1 MFWGPKPISKTMVK
15 VLVLNLESQR
25 LIIPMVRWLSLMMVL
40 MISMVA
46 TTMLEVRMLVF
57 NLESRGQ

>member
-1 MFWGPKPISKTMVK
+1 MVM

-46 TTMLEVRMLVF
+46 TTMLEVRMLV
-57 NLESRGQ
+57 LEIAKRDNHGFGTKTNF